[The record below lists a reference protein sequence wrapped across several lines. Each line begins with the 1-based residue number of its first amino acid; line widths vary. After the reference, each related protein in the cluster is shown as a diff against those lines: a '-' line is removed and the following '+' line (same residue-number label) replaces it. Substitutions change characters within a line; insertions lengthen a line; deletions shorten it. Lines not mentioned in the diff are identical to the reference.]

1 MTNAVRAV
9 VHDGKIEPLDRL
21 DLPEGT
27 RLLITVVP
35 DDEQDFWTGASQPSL
50 DAVWGNEEDD
60 VYGQLV

>member
-1 MTNAVRAV
+1 MTNAVRAI
-9 VHDGKIEPLDRL
+9 VHDGRIEPLDRL

-27 RLLITVVP
+27 RLLITIVP
-35 DDEQDFWTGASQPSL
+35 DDEEDFWTGASQPSL

>member
-27 RLLITVVP
+27 RLLITIVP
-35 DDEQDFWTGASQPSL
+35 DDEEDFWTGASQPSL